1 MKDFIAVMDN
11 DWFAFLFTA
20 VTFTQN
26 SLAIKTVDRR
36 KLRQINSG
44 VTMNKRGR
52 CFWMN
57 LCEMGTGTFVQKLLY
72 T

>member
-52 CFWMN
+52 CF
-57 LCEMGTGTFVQKLLY
+57 
-72 T
+72 